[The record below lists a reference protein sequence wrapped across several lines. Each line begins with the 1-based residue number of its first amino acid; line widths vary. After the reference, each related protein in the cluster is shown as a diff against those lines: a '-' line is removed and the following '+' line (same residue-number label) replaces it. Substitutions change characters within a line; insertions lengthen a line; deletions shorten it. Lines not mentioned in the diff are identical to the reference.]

1 MEIRAFLYFCP
12 MVSGEKKT
20 SYSIIVAG
28 SGGWVFFRQ
37 PPLFYSAVDSV
48 GLAFSGKP
56 PLLHSAVDS
65 VGLAFFRKPPL
76 FHSAVGRGG
85 LVFSG
90 KPTLLRVPNTSVGLS
105 YFINHHYSM
114 PQNANANS
122 PYSPIQL
129 PLRVLPKKRGIYV
142 QMKTRQDREGGGY
155 GPGFFKMATIAD
167 QGP

>member
-48 GLAFSGKP
+48 GLAFFRKPPLFYPAVDSVGLAFSGKP

-76 FHSAVGRGG
+76 FYSRFGRGG

-90 KPTLLRVPNTSVGLS
+90 KPTLLRVPNTSVGSS

-114 PQNANANS
+114 P
-122 PYSPIQL
+122 
-129 PLRVLPKKRGIYV
+129 
-142 QMKTRQDREGGGY
+142 KTRIPTRHIPQSNPLPVSYRKSGVY
-155 GPGFFKMATIAD
+155 MIR
-167 QGP
+167 